1 MKLFGCGGSVTPK
14 AHIERAGRLSIAEA
28 RSSSALSRAV
38 RPLLLPLV
46 LIASVGIPQAT
57 DAAERTVDVSQLM
70 SSQPLPDIWVGKD
83 DAPITIV
90 EYASMTCTH
99 CAAFHADVWPALKAK
114 YIDTGHVRFVLR
126 EFPLDPLSTAA
137 FMLGRCAGAEKR
149 DAVLDLLFTKQ
160 NDWAFT
166 DKPVTAL
173 EETAKQAGIAHDAF
187 QGCLKDQALYSS
199 INAER
204 DRAASAFAVDSTPVF
219 FVNGVKH
226 VGSPS
231 MDDLE
236 RMM

>member
-1 MKLFGCGGSVTPK
+1 MKLIGCEGFIVPK
-14 AHIERAGRLSIAEA
+14 ARIERAGYPPVDVA
-28 RSSSALSRAV
+28 RSGSALSRAV
-38 RPLLLPLV
+38 RPLLLSLV
-46 LIASVGIPQAT
+46 LIGSAGIAPAA

-70 SSQPLPDIWVGKD
+70 SKQPLPDLWIGKG
-83 DAPITIV
+83 DAPITII

-114 YIDTGHVRFVLR
+114 YIDTGRARFVLR

-137 FMLGRCAGAEKR
+137 FMLGRCAEAEKR

-160 NDWAFT
+160 SDWAFA
-166 DKPVTAL
+166 DKPVAAL

-187 QGCLKDQALYSS
+187 QGCLKDQTLYSS

-219 FVNGVKH
+219 FVNGVRH

-231 MDDLE
+231 MDDLD

>member
-1 MKLFGCGGSVTPK
+1 
-14 AHIERAGRLSIAEA
+14 
-28 RSSSALSRAV
+28 
-38 RPLLLPLV
+38 
-46 LIASVGIPQAT
+46 
-57 DAAERTVDVSQLM
+57 
-70 SSQPLPDIWVGKD
+70 
-83 DAPITIV
+83 
-90 EYASMTCTH
+90 MTCTH

-114 YIDTGHVRFVLR
+114 YIDTGRARFVLR

-187 QGCLKDQALYSS
+187 QGCLQDQALYSS

-231 MDDLE
+231 MDDLD